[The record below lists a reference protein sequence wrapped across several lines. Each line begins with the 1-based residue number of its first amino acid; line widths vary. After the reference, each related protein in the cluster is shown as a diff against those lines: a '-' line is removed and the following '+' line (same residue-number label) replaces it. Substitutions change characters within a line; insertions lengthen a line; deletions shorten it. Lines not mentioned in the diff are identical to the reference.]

1 MYIHNKKRGYVFLLW
16 CRIGVFDTLGT
27 SSSSDTDSETVD
39 EFTDK
44 QQQQDNLGANSH
56 FVIMQSDNGQIGLFR
71 VLSDEQALD
80 VNILPKL
87 IRPVE
92 SFESSSEALQWLAD
106 YDSRN

>member
-1 MYIHNKKRGYVFLLW
+1 MSKP
-16 CRIGVFDTLGT
+16 
-27 SSSSDTDSETVD
+27 
-39 EFTDK
+39 
-44 QQQQDNLGANSH
+44 
-56 FVIMQSDNGQIGLFR
+56 
-71 VLSDEQALD
+71 LD